1 MSLLDG
7 FAHSDPP
14 ALGQGVRPPV
24 GLSQAKLVCQQY
36 RSNFNKARYER
47 CVHQL
52 DELPKPLL
60 FGHHSALLQV
70 RCRELAR
77 PNG

>member
-1 MSLLDG
+1 MSLLHR
-7 FAHSDPP
+7 FVQSDPP
-14 ALGQGVRPPV
+14 ALVHGVRPPI
-24 GLSQAKLVCQQY
+24 GFSQTKLVCQQY

-60 FGHHSALLQV
+60 FRHHSALL
-70 RCRELAR
+70 
-77 PNG
+77 